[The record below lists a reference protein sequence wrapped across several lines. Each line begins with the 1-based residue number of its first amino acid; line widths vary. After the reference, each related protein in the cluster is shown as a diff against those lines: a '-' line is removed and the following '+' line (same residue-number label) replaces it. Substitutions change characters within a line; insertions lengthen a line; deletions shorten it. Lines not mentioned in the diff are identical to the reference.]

1 MNDTAQFLTTACL
14 IAADV
19 AFLRFFNPTP
29 VEGLIVAALAFA
41 AIGVNVRIMGEAI
54 KRAGHE

>member
-1 MNDTAQFLTTACL
+1 MNDTAQFITMSAL

-19 AFLRFFNPTP
+19 VFLRFFNPSP

-41 AIGVNVRIMGEAI
+41 AMGVNIHLMGEAI

>member
-1 MNDTAQFLTTACL
+1 MNDTAQFLITACL

-19 AFLRFFNPTP
+19 VFLRFSNPTP

-41 AIGVNVRIMGEAI
+41 GMGVNIRLMGEAI